1 MKQKT
6 IYRFGRE
13 GGRVKPDTIFS
24 ESEAVIDY
32 KDERLLAFLTDRL
45 KIVPRRNSGISAKQQ
60 RRIKRAIRRARN
72 SGLIR
77 YSAKV

>member
-6 IYRFGRE
+6 IYRLGRE
-13 GGRVKPDTIFS
+13 GERIKPDTIFS
-24 ESEAVIDY
+24 ESEPVIDY

-60 RRIKRAIRRARN
+60 RRVKRAIRRARN

-77 YSAKV
+77 YSEKL